1 MGVFRSAAAAF
12 IAVATLAAI
21 APARAAPPDEGRRQE
36 LLASL
41 ARISAAS
48 GGTLGVSALHLAS
61 GDRVQLNGGERFPM
75 ASTFKV
81 AVAVKLLHEVDRILG
96 LEMGADDYLTKP
108 FSANELMQRTLEAMR
123 WIDYARVERAWPD
136 GLRVMVTEQVAVAR
150 WGEHGLLN
158 TRGEL
163 FLPDARDL
171 PADLP
176 QLLGPE
182 GTETQ
187 VARLYLDTYPRLLT
201 VGLSLSR
208 VTLDERGAWNLEL
221 SNGVEVRLGRQDVNA
236 RLERFISA
244 ASPVIATRTGQVS
257 YVDMRYSNGFA
268 IGWGTGSGKS
278 KSEIRESVAGSTS
291 SLDARSRDVRSHG
304 NV

>member
-1 MGVFRSAAAAF
+1 MFGNHNKQAKPVRKATEASGIAARLEWLHVHRQQLLMFGVCA
-12 IAVATLAAI
+12 AVAMLLWFGAVSVLDRPIQRAEISGKFTQVSRVQIENALEPFARAGFVSIDLAA
-21 APARAAPPDEGRRQE
+21 
-36 LLASL
+36 
-41 ARISAAS
+41 
-48 GGTLGVSALHLAS
+48 
-61 GDRVQLNGGERFPM
+61 
-75 ASTFKV
+75 
-81 AVAVKLLHEVDRILG
+81 VK
-96 LEMGADDYLTKP
+96 
-108 FSANELMQRTLEAMR
+108 RTLESIR

-150 WGEHGLLN
+150 WAVINNEVQGLLN

-176 QLLGPE
+176 QLQGPQ

-201 VGLSLSR
+201 VGLNLSR
-208 VTLDERGAWNLEL
+208 VTLDERGAWDLQL
-221 SNGVEVRLGRQDVNA
+221 SNGVQVRLGRQDVTA

-268 IGWGTGSGKS
+268 IGWGNGKN
-278 KSEIRESVAGSTS
+278 E
-291 SLDARSRDVRSHG
+291 SRDGIASSSDLSSRRVISNG

>member
-1 MGVFRSAAAAF
+1 MFGTGRKQAKPVRNKADSGRVEACPEFLRLRRQQLAAF
-12 IAVATLAAI
+12 GLCAAGAMLLWFGTISILDRPIQRAEISGKFTQVSRVQIEQALAPYARAGFVSIDLAA
-21 APARAAPPDEGRRQE
+21 
-36 LLASL
+36 
-41 ARISAAS
+41 
-48 GGTLGVSALHLAS
+48 
-61 GDRVQLNGGERFPM
+61 
-75 ASTFKV
+75 
-81 AVAVKLLHEVDRILG
+81 VK
-96 LEMGADDYLTKP
+96 
-108 FSANELMQRTLEAMR
+108 RTLEAIR
-123 WIDYARVERAWPD
+123 WIEYARVERAWPD

-150 WGEHGLLN
+150 WGERGLLN

-171 PADLP
+171 PAGLP

-187 VARLYLDTYPRLLT
+187 VARLYLDTYPRLLI
-201 VGLSLSR
+201 VGLNLTR
-208 VTLDERGAWNLEL
+208 VTLDERGAWNLRL

-244 ASPVIATRTGQVS
+244 ASPVIATRTGQVG

-268 IGWGTGSGKS
+268 IGWGTGNDKGKS
-278 KSEIRESVAGSTS
+278 ESREGVARSRATV
-291 SLDARSRDVRSHG
+291 LDARSRDVRSHG

>member
-1 MGVFRSAAAAF
+1 MFGSGNRQAKPVRSKADSGRVDAWLDWLREHRQQLAMFGLCAAVTMLLWFGTVSILDRPIQRAEISGKFTQVSRVQIEQALAPYARSGF
-12 IAVATLAAI
+12 VSIDLAA
-21 APARAAPPDEGRRQE
+21 
-36 LLASL
+36 
-41 ARISAAS
+41 
-48 GGTLGVSALHLAS
+48 
-61 GDRVQLNGGERFPM
+61 
-75 ASTFKV
+75 
-81 AVAVKLLHEVDRILG
+81 VK
-96 LEMGADDYLTKP
+96 
-108 FSANELMQRTLEAMR
+108 RTLEAIR

-150 WGEHGLLN
+150 WGDRGLLN

-171 PADLP
+171 PAGLP

-201 VGLSLSR
+201 VGLSLTR
-208 VTLDERGAWNLEL
+208 VTLDERGAWNLQL
-221 SNGVEVRLGRQDVNA
+221 GNGVEVRLGRQDVTA

-268 IGWGTGSGKS
+268 IGWGGGDGRGKS
-278 KSEIRESVAGSTS
+278 ESREGVASSSTG
-291 SLDARSRDVRSHG
+291 SRDVRSHG